1 MNSANPTPVLSPTPR
16 QIETWLA
23 QAGSTWDDKT
33 GAISMPIYQVAT
45 FRHPALGQST
55 GFDYSRTANPTRSVL
70 EETVARLDGGVRAFA
85 FGSGLA
91 AVDTVLRL
99 FAPGDRI
106 VVTEDLYGGTFRLFE
121 KGYRAL
127 GVEAVYVDTSDTAA
141 VERTLVSN
149 QAKALFVETPT
160 NPLLK
165 VADLA
170 ALGELARRHNALLI
184 VDNTF
189 LTPALSRPFEFG
201 ADLTVYS
208 GTKYLSGHNDVVAG
222 LVVARTEK
230 LAERLAFFQNAAGA
244 ILGPMDSWLLL
255 RGLKTLVLRLKKQEE
270 NARVV
275 AEFLAR
281 HPRVARVY
289 YPGLPTHPDHET
301 LRRQSSGWGAMIAF
315 EVDAPARVPEIL
327 AGVRVFLFA
336 ESLGGTE
343 SLVTFPALQTHAD
356 LDPATR
362 ERLGINDRLLRLSI
376 GTENADDLVDDL
388 NAVL

>member
-1 MNSANPTPVLSPTPR
+1 MPIPDKTTEQHPTHWK
-16 QIETWLA
+16 IETFLA

-70 EETVARLDGGVRAFA
+70 EETMAHLEGGARAFA

-91 AVDTVLRL
+91 AVDSVLRL
-99 FAPGDRI
+99 FLPGDRI

-127 GVEAVYVDTSDTAA
+127 GIEALYVDTSDTAA
-141 VERTLVSN
+141 VERALTASG
-149 QAKALFVETPT
+149 AKALFVETPT

-189 LTPALSRPFEFG
+189 LTPAQSRPFEFG
-201 ADLTVYS
+201 ADITVYS

-222 LVVARTEK
+222 LVVARTEE

-270 NARVV
+270 NARAV
-275 AEFLAR
+275 AEFLLH
-281 HPRVARVY
+281 HPHVTHVH
-289 YPGLPTHPDHET
+289 YPGLASHPGHET
-301 LRRQSSGWGAMIAF
+301 LKRQSSGLGAMIAF
-315 EVDAPARVPEIL
+315 EVDNPARVPDIL

-343 SLVTFPALQTHAD
+343 SLITFPALQTHAD
-356 LDPATR
+356 MDPAIR

-376 GTENADDLVDDL
+376 GIEDADDLINDL
-388 NAVL
+388 NSVL

>member
-1 MNSANPTPVLSPTPR
+1 MPIQNPQAEHPPTR
-16 QIETWLA
+16 QKVETFLA
-23 QAGSTWDDKT
+23 QAGSTWDEKT

-70 EETVARLDGGVRAFA
+70 EETMAHLEGGARAFA

-99 FAPGDRI
+99 FKPGDRI
-106 VVTEDLYGGTFRLFE
+106 LVTEDLYGGTFRLFE

-127 GVEAVYVDTSDTAA
+127 GIEALYVDTSDTAA
-141 VERTLVSN
+141 VARMLASSG
-149 QAKALFVETPT
+149 AKALFVETPT

-189 LTPALSRPFEFG
+189 LTPAQSRPFEFG
-201 ADLTVYS
+201 ADITVYS

-222 LVVARTEK
+222 LAVARTEE

-244 ILGPMDSWLLL
+244 ILGPMDSWLVL

-270 NARVV
+270 NARTV
-275 AEFLAR
+275 AEFLLH
-281 HPRVARVY
+281 HPHVAHVH
-289 YPGLPTHPDHET
+289 YPGLPTHPGHET
-301 LRRQSSGWGAMIAF
+301 LKRQSSGLGAMIAF
-315 EVDAPARVPEIL
+315 EVDNPARVPDIL
-327 AGVRVFLFA
+327 AGVQVFLFA

-343 SLVTFPALQTHAD
+343 SLITFPALQTHAD
-356 LDPATR
+356 MDPALR

-376 GTENADDLVDDL
+376 GIEDADDLINDL
-388 NAVL
+388 NSVL

>member
-1 MNSANPTPVLSPTPR
+1 
-16 QIETWLA
+16 
-23 QAGSTWDDKT
+23 
-33 GAISMPIYQVAT
+33 
-45 FRHPALGQST
+45 
-55 GFDYSRTANPTRSVL
+55 
-70 EETVARLDGGVRAFA
+70 
-85 FGSGLA
+85 
-91 AVDTVLRL
+91 
-99 FAPGDRI
+99 
-106 VVTEDLYGGTFRLFE
+106 
-121 KGYRAL
+121 
-127 GVEAVYVDTSDTAA
+127 
-141 VERTLVSN
+141 
-149 QAKALFVETPT
+149 
-160 NPLLK
+160 
-165 VADLA
+165 
-170 ALGELARRHNALLI
+170 HNALLI

-201 ADLTVYS
+201 ADITVYS

-222 LVVARTEK
+222 LAVARTNE

-270 NARVV
+270 NARIV

-289 YPGLPTHPDHET
+289 YPGLPAHPGHET

-315 EVDAPARVPEIL
+315 EVDDPARVAEIL
-327 AGVRVFLFA
+327 SGVRVFLFA

-343 SLVTFPALQTHAD
+343 SLITFPALQTHAD

-376 GTENADDLVDDL
+376 GIENADDLVDDL
-388 NAVL
+388 NSVL